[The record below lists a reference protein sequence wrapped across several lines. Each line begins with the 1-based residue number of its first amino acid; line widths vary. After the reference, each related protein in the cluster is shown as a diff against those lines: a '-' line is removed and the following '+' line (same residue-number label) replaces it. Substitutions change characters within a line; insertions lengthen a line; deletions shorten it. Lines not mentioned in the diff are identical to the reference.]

1 MKSEQKKILFIFNA
15 LSYCLKLH
23 KIILLDTFSI
33 FGFIYSVLFC
43 VITLSVVFS
52 VVRNYL
58 FYER

>member
-15 LSYCLKLH
+15 LSYCLKLR
-23 KIILLDTFSI
+23 KIIWLDVFSI
-33 FGFIYSVLFC
+33 FVCMCSVLFY
-43 VITLSVVFS
+43 VVARTVVFY

>member
-15 LSYCLKLH
+15 PSCCLKLH
-23 KIILLDTFSI
+23 KIIWLDAFSI
-33 FGFIYSVLFC
+33 FGFMYSVLFC
-43 VITLSVVFS
+43 VIAGNVVFS

>member
-43 VITLSVVFS
+43 VIALNVVFY

>member
-23 KIILLDTFSI
+23 KIILLDAFSI

-43 VITLSVVFS
+43 VITLSVVFY

>member
-23 KIILLDTFSI
+23 KIIWLDVFSI
-33 FGFIYSVLFC
+33 FVFIYSVLFYLIAC
-43 VITLSVVFS
+43 NVVFY

>member
-23 KIILLDTFSI
+23 KIIWLDVFSI
-33 FGFIYSVLFC
+33 FSYVRGFLFYM
-43 VITLSVVFS
+43 IAHNVVFS

>member
-15 LSYCLKLH
+15 LSCYLKLH
-23 KIILLDTFSI
+23 KIILLDVFSI
-33 FGFIYSVLFC
+33 FVCMYSVLFYM
-43 VITLSVVFS
+43 IARNVVFY

>member
-15 LSYCLKLH
+15 LSYCLKLY
-23 KIILLDTFSI
+23 KIIYLEVFSI
-33 FGFIYSVLFC
+33 FVYMYSILLY
-43 VITLSVVFS
+43 VIARNVVFY

>member
-15 LSYCLKLH
+15 LSCCLKLH
-23 KIILLDTFSI
+23 KIIWLDAFSI
-33 FGFIYSVLFC
+33 FACMYSVLFYM
-43 VITLSVVFS
+43 IARNVVFY

>member
-23 KIILLDTFSI
+23 KIIWLDAFSI
-33 FGFIYSVLFC
+33 FVFMYSVLFY
-43 VITLSVVFS
+43 VIARTVVFY

>member
-23 KIILLDTFSI
+23 KIIWLDVFSI
-33 FGFIYSVLFC
+33 FVCICSVLFY
-43 VITLSVVFS
+43 VVARTVVFY

>member
-23 KIILLDTFSI
+23 KIIWLDVFSI
-33 FGFIYSVLFC
+33 FSYVRGVLFYM
-43 VITLSVVFS
+43 IAYNVVFS

>member
-15 LSYCLKLH
+15 LSHCLKLY
-23 KIILLDTFSI
+23 KIICLEAFSI
-33 FGFIYSVLFC
+33 FVCIYSVLFY
-43 VITLSVVFS
+43 VIVRNVVFS

>member
-33 FGFIYSVLFC
+33 FGFIYGVLFC
-43 VITLSVVFS
+43 VITLNVVFY

>member
-23 KIILLDTFSI
+23 KIIWLDVFSI
-33 FGFIYSVLFC
+33 FVCMCSVLFYVVAC
-43 VITLSVVFS
+43 TVVFY

>member
-15 LSYCLKLH
+15 LSCCLKLH
-23 KIILLDTFSI
+23 KIIWLDVFSI
-33 FGFIYSVLFC
+33 FVCMYSVLFY
-43 VITLSVVFS
+43 VTARNVVFY

>member
-15 LSYCLKLH
+15 LSNCLKLH
-23 KIILLDTFSI
+23 KIIWLDAFSI
-33 FGFIYSVLFC
+33 FVCMYGVLFYM
-43 VITLSVVFS
+43 IARNVVFY

>member
-15 LSYCLKLH
+15 LSYCLKLR
-23 KIILLDTFSI
+23 KIIFLDVFSI
-33 FGFIYSVLFC
+33 FSCVRSVLLY
-43 VITLSVVFS
+43 VIARSVVFY

>member
-1 MKSEQKKILFIFNA
+1 MFIFNA

-23 KIILLDTFSI
+23 KIIWLDAFSI
-33 FGFIYSVLFC
+33 FGCMYSVLFY
-43 VITLSVVFS
+43 VIARNVVFY

>member
-1 MKSEQKKILFIFNA
+1 MKSEQKKILFIFNT

-23 KIILLDTFSI
+23 KIIWLDVFSI
-33 FGFIYSVLFC
+33 FVCMCSVLFY
-43 VITLSVVFS
+43 VVARTVVFY

>member
-23 KIILLDTFSI
+23 KIILLDVFSI
-33 FGFIYSVLFC
+33 FVCMCSVLFY
-43 VITLSVVFS
+43 VVARTVVFY

>member
-1 MKSEQKKILFIFNA
+1 MKSGQKKILFIFNA

-23 KIILLDTFSI
+23 KIIWLDVFSI
-33 FGFIYSVLFC
+33 FSYAYSVLFYM
-43 VITLSVVFS
+43 VARNVVFY

>member
-15 LSYCLKLH
+15 PLCCLKLH
-23 KIILLDTFSI
+23 KTILLDTFSI
-33 FGFIYSVLFC
+33 FGCIYSVLFC
-43 VITLSVVFS
+43 VVALNVVFY

>member
-23 KIILLDTFSI
+23 KITWLDVFSI
-33 FGFIYSVLFC
+33 FVSMYSVLFY
-43 VITLSVVFS
+43 VIARNVVFY

>member
-23 KIILLDTFSI
+23 KIICLDVFSV
-33 FGFIYSVLFC
+33 FVCMCSVLFYS
-43 VITLSVVFS
+43 IARNVVFY

>member
-23 KIILLDTFSI
+23 KIIWLDAFSI
-33 FGFIYSVLFC
+33 FVCMHSVLFY
-43 VITLSVVFS
+43 VIACNVVFY
-52 VVRNYL
+52 VVKNYL